1 MTGRPASRCSRSGPH
16 LNPIERIMIRRSF
29 LATAGLALAAGL
41 TACASLVKEPQVAL
55 ADIGLSSIG
64 LTGATAR
71 VDLTVMNPNSFA
83 LNARGVEYELAFYPD
98 ALPEGERVPG
108 GSWRT
113 LATGRSAEELK
124 LEAGETTPVTLLV
137 PFSYSELGAAAS
149 RLLQDGALRYRFS
162 GAFTV
167 GSPLG
172 DIRIPFDRDGVLD
185 P

>member
-1 MTGRPASRCSRSGPH
+1 
-16 LNPIERIMIRRSF
+16 MIRRPF
-29 LATAGLALAAGL
+29 AAAALTLALVVSG
-41 TACASLVKEPQVAL
+41 CASLVKEPQVSL
-55 ADIGLSSIG
+55 AQIGLSSIG

-71 VDLTVMNPNSFA
+71 VDLEVMNPNAFS
-83 LNARGVEYELAFYPD
+83 LDARAVEYELAFFPD
-98 ALPEGERVPG
+98 DLPAGQSVPAG
-108 GSWRT
+108 GWRT
-113 LATGRSAEELK
+113 LATGRTAEELR
-124 LEAGETTPVTLLV
+124 LAGGETTPVTVLV

-149 RLLQDGALRYRFS
+149 RLLQDGTLRYRFT